1 MTIAELMDAYE
12 PKFRDAFLAGINEL
26 TSKAQIGRI
35 AEALERGDIQ
45 AALEALYIDQA
56 AYAEFEAALQAAY
69 GEGGATAIANAG
81 QLQDQT
87 GARFVFRF
95 NVRDLAAEQWLR
107 EHSSELI
114 TRIVE
119 DQREAVR
126 VALQEGLSRGDNPR
140 TMALDIVGRIDNRT
154 QRRTGGLLGLSAP
167 QERAVANARQEL
179 TTGDYSAYLQRA
191 ARDKRFDPVIR
202 KAIRDD
208 KPLTADQVRKIL
220 GRYSDRLLKLR
231 GDTIA
236 RTEALTALHAAQYE
250 AVRQLVATGKVRA
263 DQVTLEWDAARDLR
277 TRFTHIAADGQKVKF
292 GERFNIGGRR
302 MLYPG
307 DPAGGPNEVINCRCA
322 MRVRVNYLAGLE

>member
-12 PKFRDAFLAGINEL
+12 PRFRDAFLAGIAEL
-26 TSKAQIGRI
+26 TSQAQIGRVT
-35 AEALERGDIQ
+35 EALERGDIE
-45 AALEALYIDQA
+45 AALAALYIDRA
-56 AYAEFEAALQAAY
+56 AYAEFEAALAAAY
-69 GEGGATAIANAG
+69 GNGGAAAIANAG

-95 NVRDLAAEQWLR
+95 NVRDMAAEQWLR

-114 TRIVE
+114 TRIVD

-126 VALQEGLSRGDNPR
+126 NAMQEGLSQGQNPR
-140 TMALDIVGRIDNRT
+140 PMALDIVGRVDRQT

-167 QERAVANARQEL
+167 QERAVSNARQEL
-179 TTGDYSAYLQRA
+179 VAGDYAAYLQRA
-191 ARDKRFDPVIR
+191 ARDKRFDSLIR
-202 KAIRDD
+202 RAIRDD
-208 KPLTADQVRKIL
+208 KPLTKDQISRIL
-220 GRYSDRLLKLR
+220 GRYSDRLLKIR

-236 RTEALTALHAAQYE
+236 RTEALTALHASQYE

-263 DQVTLEWDAARDLR
+263 DQVTLEWDASRDLR

-292 GERFNIGGRR
+292 GERFLIGGKR

-322 MRVRVNYLAGLE
+322 LRVRINYLAGLE